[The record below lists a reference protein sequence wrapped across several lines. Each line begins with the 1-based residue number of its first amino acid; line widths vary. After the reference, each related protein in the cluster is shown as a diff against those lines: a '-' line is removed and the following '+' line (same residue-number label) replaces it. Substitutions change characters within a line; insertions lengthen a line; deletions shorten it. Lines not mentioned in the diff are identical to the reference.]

1 VIVDRFTGQVRPA
14 QIFVA
19 VMGASNFT
27 YAEASWTQALAD
39 WIDTHTR
46 AFAALGGVPKQ
57 LVPDNTK
64 VAVIKACLYEPQVN
78 RTYAELAAHYDTAI
92 LPARPRRPRDKA
104 KVEVAVLIIERWLLC
119 RLRHR
124 RFYSLAELNAAISEL
139 LGQLNDE
146 RPIRRLGVTRRALF
160 EELNRPNLKSLP
172 ADPYCFAEWRIRRV
186 GVDYHVGLS
195 GMAQAFAELEASDE
209 TDALTHADWL
219 GLLHDREL
227 THRRDKRLAARL
239 RYARLRQQA
248 SVEDVDYR
256 APRSLDRALF
266 HKLTNSEWID
276 AHDNLIL
283 CGPTGVGKSWL
294 ACALGHKACRDNR
307 SVLYQRVPKLFAELA
322 LARGDGR
329 YARILRGLTGVQL
342 LILDDWGLEPLAG
355 C

>member
-1 VIVDRFTGQVRPA
+1 
-14 QIFVA
+14 
-19 VMGASNFT
+19 M
-27 YAEASWTQALAD
+27 L
-39 WIDTHTR
+39 THPM
-46 AFAALGGVPKQ
+46 LDQ
-57 LVPDNTK
+57 L
-64 VAVIKACLYEPQVN
+64 
-78 RTYAELAAHYDTAI
+78 
-92 LPARPRRPRDKA
+92 
-104 KVEVAVLIIERWLLC
+104 
-119 RLRHR
+119 
-124 RFYSLAELNAAISEL
+124 S
-139 LGQLNDE
+139 QL
-146 RPIRRLGVTRRALF
+146 
-160 EELNRPNLKSLP
+160 
-172 ADPYCFAEWRIRRV
+172 
-186 GVDYHVGLS
+186 GLS

-209 TDALTHADWL
+209 TTTLTHADWL
-219 GLLHDREL
+219 GLLVDREL

-256 APRSLDRALF
+256 APRGLDRALF

-342 LILDDWGLEPLAG
+342 LILDDWGLAPLAPEQRRDLLEIMDDRHG
-355 C
+355 RTATIVTSQLPVDAWHVTIGDPTLADAILDRLVHNAHRLTLKGDSMRKSAAKTAPLDLGSAA